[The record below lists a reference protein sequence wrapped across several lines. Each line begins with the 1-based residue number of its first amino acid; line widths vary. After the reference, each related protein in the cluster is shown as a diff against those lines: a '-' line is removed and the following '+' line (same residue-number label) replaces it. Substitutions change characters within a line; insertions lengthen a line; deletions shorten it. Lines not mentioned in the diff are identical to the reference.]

1 VHSDDF
7 FDFPMSQTV
16 RFAEQ
21 DLSELRNEQQ
31 LYRAALA
38 LVADLERGIEADVQ
52 TVQDCI
58 CTIAEKASYWPAQWR
73 REQQLRMSGQ
83 GYEQQALWHFEQDN
97 LRHLD
102 IWKSMAI
109 HPRQT
114 LGQRLSKVPAA
125 LSRSETVRAGHLVI
139 CNLVNSFP
147 SLVYLWGETAIEGPH
162 WDLTFGIRPVLFYI
176 LRREYLSA
184 SGIAVCRNT
193 DCRQLFEIERAGQHY
208 CGDMCSRRQRQREY
222 WEGRGKELR
231 KLRIEKQKPVSVNRR
246 SGRTPQTSQDRA
258 RKGK

>member
-1 VHSDDF
+1 MTFVEHSREYPLLTWGANIQVEPSGSGLTVSAIEPISDEQQEAAPDLFRAYRCAISRFGGAKRQGTNSPHIEFANADTDQKLTQFIQRFGPVLVSSLRQEDHPVHSDDF

-38 LVADLERGIEADVQ
+38 LVADLEQGIEADVQ

-114 LGQRLSKVPAA
+114 LGQRLAKV
-125 LSRSETVRAGHLVI
+125 
-139 CNLVNSFP
+139 
-147 SLVYLWGETAIEGPH
+147 
-162 WDLTFGIRPVLFYI
+162 
-176 LRREYLSA
+176 
-184 SGIAVCRNT
+184 
-193 DCRQLFEIERAGQHY
+193 
-208 CGDMCSRRQRQREY
+208 
-222 WEGRGKELR
+222 
-231 KLRIEKQKPVSVNRR
+231 
-246 SGRTPQTSQDRA
+246 
-258 RKGK
+258 